1 MTETNETT
9 IRVWLIEDNTLFR
22 TGVQRGIDSL
32 TGMECSMCFSSAEA
46 AMDALEA
53 AQSPDVILLDV
64 QLPGMDGIE
73 ALRIFKERTPESRV
87 MILTVFDD
95 ADKIFRAV
103 CAGAAGYVL
112 KSSGVDRIGEAIRQ
126 VMDGGAPMTP
136 EVARKVLDAFTR
148 IEPLIGTANNYQ
160 LTDREKEILRL
171 MANGLLKKEIAGR
184 AGLSIHT
191 VSSHIRHIYDKL
203 QVSSNTAAVAKALR
217 EGLV

>member
-1 MTETNETT
+1 MIETNETT
-9 IRVWLIEDNTLFR
+9 IRVWLIEDNTLFS

-32 TGMECSMCFSSAEA
+32 PGMECSLCFTSAEA
-46 AMDALEA
+46 ALDALDTAEA
-53 AQSPDVILLDV
+53 PDVILLDV

-73 ALRIFKERTPESRV
+73 ALRIFKGHAPESRV

-95 ADKIFRAV
+95 ADNIFRAV

-112 KSSGVDRIGEAIRQ
+112 KSSGVDRIGEAIHQ
-126 VMDGGAPMTP
+126 VMEGGAPMTP

-148 IEPLIGTANNYQ
+148 IEPLIGATNDYQ
-160 LTDREKEILRL
+160 LTDREKEILRH
-171 MANGLLKKEIAGR
+171 MANGFLKKEIADR

-191 VSSHIRHIYDKL
+191 VSSHVRHIYEKL

>member
-1 MTETNETT
+1 MTDSNETT

-32 TGMECSMCFSSAEA
+32 SGMECGMCFSTAEA
-46 AMDALEA
+46 AMESLATTDA
-53 AQSPDVILLDV
+53 PDVILLDV

-73 ALRIFKERTPESRV
+73 ALRIFRQRAPGSRV

-112 KSSGVDRIGEAIRQ
+112 KSSGVDRIGEAIHQ
-126 VMDGGAPMTP
+126 VMEGGAPMTP

-148 IEPLIGTANNYQ
+148 IEPLIGSAHDYQ
-160 LTDREKEILRL
+160 LTDREKEILGQ
-171 MANGLLKKEIAGR
+171 MANGLLKKEIANKT
-184 AGLSIHT
+184 GLSIHT